1 MNRHVV
7 EELSAYMDGEARGA
21 ERIAR
26 HLQECPDCA
35 QRYSELLHLS
45 AEVKGLPLPEV
56 RPEFVTRVMAHVA
69 EAPGARRPW
78 LSPLLGPAAVIAAAA
93 LLVLALA
100 TFLRIPPAS
109 SPVTVASKG
118 PIAAGQPIAAEPA
131 RSGVLPGM
139 DDSDD
144 LNDNGDVSAED
155 LVAELFST
163 QDTAAL
169 VDEWE
174 ADEDIDSIIVAMDDT
189 EKENLKELLR
199 EYALE
204 GPKL

>member
-1 MNRHVV
+1 
-7 EELSAYMDGEARGA
+7 
-21 ERIAR
+21 
-26 HLQECPDCA
+26 
-35 QRYSELLHLS
+35 
-45 AEVKGLPLPEV
+45 
-56 RPEFVTRVMAHVA
+56 
-69 EAPGARRPW
+69 
-78 LSPLLGPAAVIAAAA
+78 
-93 LLVLALA
+93 
-100 TFLRIPPAS
+100 
-109 SPVTVASKG
+109 
-118 PIAAGQPIAAEPA
+118 
-131 RSGVLPGM
+131 M